1 MHEPAQLVEASANR
15 AELLLTVSAYRQ
27 KFTDILLGAGLE
39 ESSAF
44 SVGAQSASDLFAF
57 CNNIHRHHRLVI
69 TSIMVQVGV
78 SNPPIC
84 RCWTR
89 R

>member
-39 ESSAF
+39 ESSGIF
-44 SVGAQSASDLFAF
+44 RWRSISIRSVRVL
-57 CNNIHRHHRLVI
+57 
-69 TSIMVQVGV
+69 
-78 SNPPIC
+78 
-84 RCWTR
+84 
-89 R
+89 